1 MARLANMS
9 ATELALRE
17 EPPSLLPMEPEKAQ
31 KMMTAFRELCESIL
45 GSEDVIGIPG
55 QPGGFVKRSGW
66 SKLAT
71 FYSVTT
77 TILHQEVERG
87 DWRDVEDVPVRARA
101 VVRAASVNGRHADG
115 DGACAITE
123 PRFKHSNG
131 RQKIEHDLPATAVT
145 RATNRAISNLIGF
158 GSVSAEEVD
167 GDVDAG
173 KAPVGEP
180 FGPRASA
187 AEEDGLLRALEDLG
201 ATAGPVRRLIDLA
214 GYLPRVGALSVM
226 YVAAELRDRARAAA
240 DRMEADDESSEGET
254 DVVEDVLD
262 GAGVDESEEVK
273 T

>member
-17 EPPSLLPMEPEKAQ
+17 EPPSLLPMEPEKAH

-101 VVRAASVNGRHADG
+101 VVRAASVKGRHADG

-173 KAPVGEP
+173 KVSEP

-187 AEEDGLLRALEDLG
+187 AEEDGLLRALDDLG

-226 YVAAELRDRARAAA
+226 YTAAELRDRARAAA
-240 DRMEADDESSEGET
+240 ERMEAEDQEEDSADVAEHER
-254 DVVEDVLD
+254 DVVEDVL
-262 GAGVDESEEVK
+262 ATDEGEPVP
-273 T
+273 